1 LDLYQRGLQVTP
13 WFHPF
18 DSRLPPVR
26 RRSGGGRPGRRL
38 ILVAAAVTAAVFTAG
53 LGAAG
58 AGIPGGSGP
67 PDLGPNVIIF
77 DPSMPTSQI
86 QATVDAIANQQV
98 DNEMGTQRYA
108 LLFKPGT
115 YGNAADPL
123 DFQVGYYTE
132 VAGLGA
138 SPNDVTI
145 NGHVD
150 VYNRCLTPTNC
161 IALVNFWRSLSNLTI
176 NVMGLSGCRS
186 SGDFWAVSQ
195 AAPMRRVNITGGNL
209 TLMDYC
215 TAGPQYASGGF
226 IADSQTGFVINGSQQ
241 QFLVRDSSIGGWSNG
256 VWNQVFSGVVGA
268 PPQSFSST
276 PYNPP
281 PYTTLATSPLTRE
294 KPFLYVD
301 SAGSYRVFIPD
312 LRHDSTG
319 TTWGS
324 GPAAGSS
331 LPIDQFFIAKP
342 SDDAKTINKALA
354 RGEDLILTPGV
365 YHLDKTIKVKRPD
378 TVVLG
383 LGFPTL
389 VPENGITAMTVGDV
403 KGVKLAGLLFDAG
416 PVSSPV
422 LLEVGTRHAH
432 KSEADDPTSLQDVF
446 FRIGGA
452 TAGKAETS
460 LVVNSDNVLLDDIWA
475 WRADH
480 WTGVGWTINTADTG
494 VTVNGDDVTA
504 YGLFVEHY
512 QKYQL
517 IWNGENGK
525 TVFFQNEMPYDPPN
539 QAAWMHDG
547 VNGYAA
553 YKLADSVKTHEAW
566 GLGSYCFFNVDP
578 SIHATRSFE
587 VPVTA
592 GVKLHDLLTV
602 SLGGVGVIDHV
613 VNDTGAAAQ
622 GASTIPVNIV
632 SFP

>member
-1 LDLYQRGLQVTP
+1 
-13 WFHPF
+13 
-18 DSRLPPVR
+18 VR
-26 RRSGGGRPGRRL
+26 R
-38 ILVAAAVTAAVFTAG
+38 AALLAAVFAVATFFVG
-53 LGAAG
+53 PGAA
-58 AGIPGGSGP
+58 AGPHRSSP
-67 PDLGPNVIIF
+67 PDFGPNVVVF

-86 QATVDAIANQQV
+86 QATVDAIATQQV
-98 DNEMGTQRYA
+98 DNEMGSQRYA
-108 LLFKPGT
+108 LLFEPGT
-115 YGNAADPL
+115 YGSAANPL
-123 DFQVGYYTE
+123 TFQVGYYTE
-132 VAGLGA
+132 VAGLGT
-138 SPNDVTI
+138 SPGDVTI

-150 VYNRCLTPTNC
+150 VYNRCLSPDNC

-268 PPQSFSST
+268 PPQSFSTT
-276 PYNPP
+276 PFDPP
-281 PYTTLATSPLTRE
+281 PYTTLATSPVTRE
-294 KPFLYVD
+294 RPFLRVD
-301 SAGSYRVFIPD
+301 SSGRYDVFVPA
-312 LRHDSTG
+312 LRHDSSG
-319 TTWGS
+319 TTWS
-324 GPAAGSS
+324 NGPAAGSAI
-331 LPIDQFFIAKP
+331 PIDEFFVAGP
-342 SDDAKTINKALA
+342 SDDAQTINRALA
-354 RGEDLILTPGV
+354 QGQNLIFTPGV
-365 YHLDKTIKVKRPD
+365 YHVDRTIKVKRPD

-389 VPENGITAMTVGDV
+389 IPDNGVTTMSVADV

-416 PVSSPV
+416 PVNSSM
-422 LLEVGTRHAH
+422 LLEVGGPGAH
-432 KSEADDPTSLQDVF
+432 KSDANDPTSLHDVF

-452 TAGKAETS
+452 AAGKATTS
-460 LVVNSDNVLLDDIWA
+460 LVVNSDDVILDDIWA

-480 WTGVGWTINTADTG
+480 GNGVGWTINTADTG
-494 VTVNGDDVTA
+494 VVVNGDDVTA

-512 QKYQL
+512 QRYEVV
-517 IWNGENGK
+517 WNGENGR
-525 TVFFQNEMPYDPPN
+525 TIFFQNEMPYDPPN

-547 VNGYAA
+547 VNGFAA
-553 YKLADSVKTHEAW
+553 YKVADAVTTHEAW

-578 SIHATRSFE
+578 AIHATRAFE
-587 VPVTA
+587 VPVTP
-592 GVKLHDLLTV
+592 GVKLHDILTV
-602 SLGGVGVIDHV
+602 SLGGVGTIDHV

-622 GASTIPVNIV
+622 GAATLPVNIV